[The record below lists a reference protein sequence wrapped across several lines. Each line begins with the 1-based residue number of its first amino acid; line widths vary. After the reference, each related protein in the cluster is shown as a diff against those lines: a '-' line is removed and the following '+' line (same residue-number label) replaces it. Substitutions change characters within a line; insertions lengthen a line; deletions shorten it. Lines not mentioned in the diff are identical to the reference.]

1 MNLLLDFLMMMIR
14 LMKRFPFKFLLPSIT
29 SRYRRREQ
37 WLASTSRS
45 LPASDLGVRS
55 ILNGWV
61 GTKLDEL
68 PPQSK
73 KYLDSYHRK
82 MNPHHEAMVRLDY
95 HGAQ

>member
-1 MNLLLDFLMMMIR
+1 VGGDHAGR
-14 LMKRFPFKFLLPSIT
+14 QRGRGAPGAGGAAVSEK
-29 SRYRRREQ
+29 
-37 WLASTSRS
+37 
-45 LPASDLGVRS
+45 PATAEA

-73 KYLDSYHRK
+73 KYLDGYHRK

-95 HGAQ
+95 HGAQQ

>member
-1 MNLLLDFLMMMIR
+1 MAPPNSKIQRTGLRILCKCVTI
-14 LMKRFPFKFLLPSIT
+14 
-29 SRYRRREQ
+29 
-37 WLASTSRS
+37 
-45 LPASDLGVRS
+45 LPAADLGVRS

-73 KYLDSYHRK
+73 KYLDGYHRK

>member
-1 MNLLLDFLMMMIR
+1 MV
-14 LMKRFPFKFLLPSIT
+14 S
-29 SRYRRREQ
+29 
-37 WLASTSRS
+37 
-45 LPASDLGVRS
+45 VRS

-73 KYLDSYHRK
+73 KYLDGYHRK

>member
-1 MNLLLDFLMMMIR
+1 MESSNNIIHPTRLKVLAFGSSCFGRVMM
-14 LMKRFPFKFLLPSIT
+14 S
-29 SRYRRREQ
+29 
-37 WLASTSRS
+37 
-45 LPASDLGVRS
+45 VRS

-61 GTKLDEL
+61 GTKLDGL

-73 KYLDSYHRK
+73 KNLDGYHRK

>member
-1 MNLLLDFLMMMIR
+1 MWISSPITTVHDEHICHELTAVARISLAILRWLSDR
-14 LMKRFPFKFLLPSIT
+14 SKR
-29 SRYRRREQ
+29 
-37 WLASTSRS
+37 A
-45 LPASDLGVRS
+45 AVVLGNHPISVRS

-73 KYLDSYHRK
+73 KNLDGYHRK

>member
-1 MNLLLDFLMMMIR
+1 MPMCAGPLLIW
-14 LMKRFPFKFLLPSIT
+14 S
-29 SRYRRREQ
+29 
-37 WLASTSRS
+37 
-45 LPASDLGVRS
+45 VRS

-73 KYLDSYHRK
+73 KYLDGYHCK
-82 MNPHHEAMVRLDY
+82 MNPHHEAMVRLDC

>member
-1 MNLLLDFLMMMIR
+1 MQQRWPLSSEILCGAVLLS
-14 LMKRFPFKFLLPSIT
+14 PG
-29 SRYRRREQ
+29 SR
-37 WLASTSRS
+37 ASAACYADSWGLCCDIGGS
-45 LPASDLGVRS
+45 AQIVVRS

-73 KYLDSYHRK
+73 KYLDGYHRK

>member
-1 MNLLLDFLMMMIR
+1 VMM
-14 LMKRFPFKFLLPSIT
+14 S
-29 SRYRRREQ
+29 
-37 WLASTSRS
+37 
-45 LPASDLGVRS
+45 VRS

-73 KYLDSYHRK
+73 KYLDGYHCK
-82 MNPHHEAMVRLDY
+82 MNPHHEAMVRLDC